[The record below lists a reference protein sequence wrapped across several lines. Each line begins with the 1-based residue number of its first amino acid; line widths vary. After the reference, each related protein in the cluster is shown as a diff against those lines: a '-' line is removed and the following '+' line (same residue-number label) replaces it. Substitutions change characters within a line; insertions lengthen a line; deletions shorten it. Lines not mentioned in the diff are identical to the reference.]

1 MTVDT
6 RAVQIFLK
14 EKGYPVGPID
24 GIDGRNTQAAITA
37 FGLDEIRKALAMSA
51 LISPPPGVV
60 PSPSMRG
67 PVVPAD
73 WMPPAIMKR
82 VHVHW
87 TAGKSKASD
96 NDREHYHIL
105 IEGDGTLVRGKPSI
119 ALNQAPLKAGYAAH
133 TLNANSGAIGVSLC
147 GMIGAQESPFDSG
160 SAPITPAQWAQL
172 ALVCADL
179 CERYGIPVTPQT
191 VLSHAEVQGTLGI
204 SQRGKWDIA
213 RLPWNPNLVGA
224 TAVGNDLRAAV
235 SAAL

>member
-1 MTVDT
+1 VTVDT

-24 GIDGRNTQAAITA
+24 GIDGRNTQAAIAA
-37 FGLDEIRKALAMSA
+37 FGLDEIRKALALSA
-51 LISPPPGVV
+51 LIAPPPGT
-60 PSPSMRG
+60 STAASMRG
-67 PVVPAD
+67 PVVPAE

-87 TAGKSKASD
+87 TAGQNTASD

-119 ALNQAPLKAGYAAH
+119 ALNAAPLKAGYAAH

-147 GMIGAQESPFDSG
+147 GMMGAIENPFYAG
-160 SAPITPAQWAQL
+160 PAPITREQWAQL
-172 ALVCADL
+172 ALVVADL
-179 CERYGIPVTPQT
+179 CERYDIAVYPST
-191 VLSHAEVQGTLGI
+191 VLSHAEVQGTLGLT
-204 SQRGKWDIA
+204 QRGKWDIA
-213 RLPWNPNLVGA
+213 RLPWNPSLVGA

-235 SAAL
+235 LAAL